1 MVQEVRGVPEV
12 QVVPDRLNLSNL
24 SNLSNLLNLLNP

>member
-12 QVVPDRLNLSNL
+12 QVPDRLNLSNL
-24 SNLSNLLNLLNP
+24 SNLSNLLNP